1 MLSCRKLKISLDWA
15 AVMGHL
21 NTDTLIFILVLIA
34 ICCFFLGH
42 AMHNILDDDGYGA
55 YGNMAVMWVGFML
68 GLYATSYLGYNM
80 RDYRLAALGGVT
92 GAFSLLGVFVLTRS
106 VFRRFIA

>member
-1 MLSCRKLKISLDWA
+1 LLFFGAI
-15 AVMGHL
+15 MGNL
-21 NTDTLIFILVLIA
+21 NADTLTFVIVLIT

-42 AMHNILDDDGYGA
+42 AMDNILDDEGYGA
-55 YGNMAVMWVGFML
+55 YGNMGVMWVGFVL

-80 RDYRLAALGGVT
+80 RDYRLAALGGLI
-92 GAFSLLGVFVLTRS
+92 GSFSLLGAGVLSRS